1 MVFNKRPPPAPR
13 GPCGGPHLA
22 YGSWCGTGRLF
33 YALAWTIDVWWFQ
46 LTGIV
51 QTNDLGD
58 SINWNCPKNCFHRLS
73 INWSCLNHWFRV
85 MYVNWYCWD
94 SCFWRPSINWN
105 YPDNQV
111 LEAILWKPAATT
123 LQRAINW
130 FGQYTTIPRYDC
142 LPNRMEKFPVN
153 PTICKVRLYYALLWV
168 VSIQWGVS
176 ISIQLIGTRSWHFS
190 SNWFRGRPLKLVV
203 RTIPINF
210 QLSKSIF
217 RAIQFNWQ
225 HQKSNVCTAPFNK

>member
-1 MVFNKRPPPAPR
+1 
-13 GPCGGPHLA
+13 
-22 YGSWCGTGRLF
+22 
-33 YALAWTIDVWWFQ
+33 
-46 LTGIV
+46 
-51 QTNDLGD
+51 
-58 SINWNCPKNCFHRLS
+58 
-73 INWSCLNHWFRV
+73 

-176 ISIQLIGTRSWHFS
+176 ISIQLIGTRSWHLS
-190 SNWFRGRPLKLVV
+190 SNWLRGRRLKLIV
-203 RTIPINF
+203 RTILSSNRRNQLFRYFHLIDSTRNQLFVQFHLIGSRPKQVFRHF
-210 QLSKSIF
+210 QLIESTGNQSSGQFQIMDQHPKSI
-217 RAIQFNWQ
+217 AWTIPITW
-225 HQKSNVCTAPFNK
+225 KSPKSVV